1 MKKILIFS
9 FAYYPKHYG
18 GAEVAIKEITD
29 RIPLSDIEFHL
40 VTNRFDNT
48 LPKESKEGNVY
59 VHRIGIATKEPTM
72 ADLKKFPLS
81 LNKLLFQFLAAKKAV
96 QLHKEHHFDAIWA
109 MMAHSCG
116 VPAVLFKMRYPNVP
130 YLLTLQEGDPIPYIE
145 KKMRPLWPL
154 FTRAFTKADHIQVI
168 STFLGD
174 WARARGFTGSL
185 SIVPNAVDVVHFAQ
199 PYTEEEIASAKKDMG
214 KKEGDVYLVTT
225 SRLVKKNAVDDVIRA
240 LPLLPPYVHFIV
252 FGTGPN
258 GEALQKLAGDLG
270 VSDRVQFRGQL
281 AHKDMPKYLKAS
293 DIFIRPSRSE
303 GMGNSFVEAMAAGLP
318 IIATQEGGI
327 SDFLFDEKRNPDKE
341 TTGWAIDADSPKQIA
356 EAVQDILN
364 NPEKV
369 ARVRETSEKMVR
381 TTYDWNLIAEE
392 MRGIFS
398 QLVHAV

>member
-1 MKKILIFS
+1 M
-9 FAYYPKHYG
+9 
-18 GAEVAIKEITD
+18 
-29 RIPLSDIEFHL
+29 
-40 VTNRFDNT
+40 
-48 LPKESKEGNVY
+48 
-59 VHRIGIATKEPTM
+59 
-72 ADLKKFPLS
+72 
-81 LNKLLFQFLAAKKAV
+81 
-96 QLHKEHHFDAIWA
+96 
-109 MMAHSCG
+109 
-116 VPAVLFKMRYPNVP
+116 
-130 YLLTLQEGDPIPYIE
+130 
-145 KKMRPLWPL
+145 
-154 FTRAFTKADHIQVI
+154 
-168 STFLGD
+168 
-174 WARARGFTGSL
+174 
-185 SIVPNAVDVVHFAQ
+185 
-199 PYTEEEIASAKKDMG
+199 
-214 KKEGDVYLVTT
+214 
-225 SRLVKKNAVDDVIRA
+225 
-240 LPLLPPYVHFIV
+240 